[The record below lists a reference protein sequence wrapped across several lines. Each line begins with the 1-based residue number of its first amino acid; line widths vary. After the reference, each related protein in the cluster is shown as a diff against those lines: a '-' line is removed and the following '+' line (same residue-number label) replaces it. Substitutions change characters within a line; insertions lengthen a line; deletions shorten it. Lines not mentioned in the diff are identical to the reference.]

1 MNRPGFTRSTFPAQ
15 RIEPRAECFRAANAT
30 GRYRPR
36 MVDHPEAPAN
46 EPVARRFAI
55 AERAA
60 ATFIANPHVAAVL
73 VAGSVARGLADTHSD
88 IELDVY
94 WSRPPTDDERVSAV
108 EGAGWVRV
116 YAEVD
121 DNEWA
126 DGYSI
131 DGIKID
137 TSGFLTSTID
147 RYLTAALDRADVEPE
162 LQVRITALLHG
173 RVLHGQ
179 PVIDAW
185 RARCAVYPSAL
196 AKAMVDV
203 ALDLRPRDRL
213 EMLAARDDVFLLHR
227 DLVDN
232 VQGVMDALFGLNRV
246 YTPHPVHKWLDWEVT
261 LLPRAP
267 IDLVGRI
274 RRLLVA
280 QPSIAID
287 ELSSLV
293 QETFDLVEEELPAY
307 DVDAIRTAFAA
318 RRTGSS

>member
-1 MNRPGFTRSTFPAQ
+1 M
-15 RIEPRAECFRAANAT
+15 
-30 GRYRPR
+30 
-36 MVDHPEAPAN
+36 
-46 EPVARRFAI
+46 
-55 AERAA
+55 
-60 ATFIANPHVAAVL
+60 
-73 VAGSVARGLADTHSD
+73 
-88 IELDVY
+88 
-94 WSRPPTDDERVSAV
+94 
-108 EGAGWVRV
+108 RV

-121 DNEWA
+121 DHEWA

-147 RYLTAALDRADVEPE
+147 RYIAAALDRADVGPELQVRITARPSTPSRVRPHLDLDPQLVKAARSLAKKAGRPIVRLAQRHTTVSVERATLRLAGLEGADAEPE

-196 AKAMVDV
+196 AKAMVDA

-213 EMLAARDDVFLLHR
+213 EMLAARADVFLLHR

-246 YTPHPVHKWLDWEVT
+246 YAPHPFHKWLDWEVT
-261 LLPRAP
+261 LLRRAP
-267 IDLVGRI
+267 VDLVGRI
-274 RRLLVA
+274 RRLLAA

-287 ELSSLV
+287 ELSSLIE
-293 QETFDLVEEELPAY
+293 ETFDLVEKELPAY
-307 DVDAIRTAFAA
+307 DVEAVRTGFAA
-318 RRTGSS
+318 RRTGSG

>member
-1 MNRPGFTRSTFPAQ
+1 
-15 RIEPRAECFRAANAT
+15 
-30 GRYRPR
+30 
-36 MVDHPEAPAN
+36 MVNHPEVSADK
-46 EPVARRFAI
+46 PVARRLAI

-60 ATFIANPHVAAVL
+60 AAYVASPHVAAVL
-73 VAGSVARGLADTHSD
+73 VAGSVGRGLADAYSD

-94 WSRPPTDDERVSAV
+94 WSTPPTDDERVAAV
-108 EGAGWVRV
+108 EGAGWRRV
-116 YAEVD
+116 YVDVD

-126 DGYSI
+126 DGYAI

-173 RVLHGQ
+173 RALHGQ

-185 RARCAVYPSAL
+185 RSRCAVYPTAL
-196 AKAMVDV
+196 AEAMVK
-203 ALDLRPRDRL
+203 AGLDLRPSQRL

-232 VQGVMDALFGLNRV
+232 VQGVLDALFGLNRV
-246 YTPHPVHKWLDWEVT
+246 YAPHPFHKWLDWEAT
-261 LLPRAP
+261 LLSRAP
-267 IDLVGRI
+267 VGLVGRI

-280 QPSIAID
+280 RPPIAIN

-293 QETFDLVEEELPAY
+293 EETFDLVEEVLPAY
-307 DVDAIRTAFAA
+307 DVRAA
-318 RRTGSS
+318 RDAYTVRRA